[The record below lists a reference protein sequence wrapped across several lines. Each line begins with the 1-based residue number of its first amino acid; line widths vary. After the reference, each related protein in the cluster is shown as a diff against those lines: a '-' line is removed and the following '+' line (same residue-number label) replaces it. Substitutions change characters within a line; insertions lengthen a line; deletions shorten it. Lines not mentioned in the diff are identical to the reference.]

1 MTTDKKTMEEKQAST
16 TPTPSPVPTTTTPN
30 PTNITTTTTTT
41 AMKPIIKDI
50 RKVDDSSLKN
60 LSEAQR
66 LKILKKR
73 ADKEMK
79 AAKKKAAKLAQQ
91 QQQQQATKVATT
103 AAINEA
109 NGADAPTIPTTITQS
124 GGARRKP
131 KVPKGTRDYLP
142 EQMSIRQDAFRT
154 IRRIFQSHGAV
165 EIDTPIFELKTTLTG
180 KYGEDSKLIYDLAD
194 QGGEQLALRYDL
206 TVPFARYLAS
216 NAIGNVKRFHIGKV
230 YRRDQPVLSKGRYRE
245 FYQCDFDIA
254 GHYGRMVPDSECLVV
269 VAEILDNLPIG
280 DFNIKINHRILLDA
294 ILDICGVP
302 DDKFRMICSSI
313 DKLDKESWDV
323 VKNEM
328 VNVKGLKEDVAD
340 LIGEFVTIAGSPWD
354 IYHRLV
360 GVTTKDDDDDND
372 NGDTTTT
379 RAPFGNHTKAKKALE
394 DLRILF
400 QYLESMN
407 RLQHF
412 TFDLS
417 LARGLD
423 YYTGVIYEAISISS
437 EFGSSVGSIGG
448 GGRYDDLVSMFQES
462 GKITPCVGVSVGIE
476 RVFTLMEERLRR
488 ERGGSIKRPNV
499 SVLVAQAGSGLLI
512 QRMKVCRLLWDASIS
527 SEFNHQDEPKLKYEI
542 TNALNREVPFM
553 VVIGEDEWKDNKV
566 KVKDLGRRTEDVVD
580 LNMLVTFLKS
590 KGVVPVGCE
599 FAMEEVLAANTTATE
614 NNKIE

>member
-1 MTTDKKTMEEKQAST
+1 
-16 TPTPSPVPTTTTPN
+16 
-30 PTNITTTTTTT
+30 
-41 AMKPIIKDI
+41 
-50 RKVDDSSLKN
+50 
-60 LSEAQR
+60 
-66 LKILKKR
+66 
-73 ADKEMK
+73 
-79 AAKKKAAKLAQQ
+79 
-91 QQQQQATKVATT
+91 
-103 AAINEA
+103 
-109 NGADAPTIPTTITQS
+109 
-124 GGARRKP
+124 
-131 KVPKGTRDYLP
+131 
-142 EQMSIRQDAFRT
+142 
-154 IRRIFQSHGAV
+154 
-165 EIDTPIFELKTTLTG
+165 
-180 KYGEDSKLIYDLAD
+180 
-194 QGGEQLALRYDL
+194 
-206 TVPFARYLAS
+206 
-216 NAIGNVKRFHIGKV
+216 
-230 YRRDQPVLSKGRYRE
+230 
-245 FYQCDFDIA
+245 
-254 GHYGRMVPDSECLVV
+254 MVPDSECLVV

-360 GVTTKDDDDDND
+360 GVTAKDDDND